1 MRAKLIGREG
11 VGNVGLKAPGIITF
25 MFSVILAVIVL
36 VSKFFNAEIP
46 GMTGNEFWA
55 LLLSY
60 AILMLGCLLRGL

>member
-25 MFSVILAVIVL
+25 MFSVILAVILL
-36 VSKFFNAEIP
+36 VSKFFSAEIP
-46 GMTGNEFWA
+46 VMTGNEFWA

-60 AILMLGCLLRGL
+60 VILMLGCLLRGL